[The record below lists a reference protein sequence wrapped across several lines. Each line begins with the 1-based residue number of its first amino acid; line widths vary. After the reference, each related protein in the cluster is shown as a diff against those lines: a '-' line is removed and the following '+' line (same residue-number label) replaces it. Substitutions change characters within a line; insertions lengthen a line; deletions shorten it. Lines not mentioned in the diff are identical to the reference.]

1 MHMYDCIIDA
11 EYSDIH
17 HYSNQVNCT
26 VQKIII
32 IYTLS
37 HNRIAPSGRAS
48 GSAGQ
53 PCYTVYIRLP
63 PSDRADFSNF
73 AAVRII

>member
-1 MHMYDCIIDA
+1 MHMYDSIIDA

-48 GSAGQ
+48 GSAGR
-53 PCYTVYIRLP
+53 PCYTVYIYGVCHPAIAPIFQTSLQYE
-63 PSDRADFSNF
+63 
-73 AAVRII
+73 

>member
-26 VQKIII
+26 VQKII
-32 IYTLS
+32 
-37 HNRIAPSGRAS
+37 
-48 GSAGQ
+48 
-53 PCYTVYIRLP
+53 YIH
-63 PSDRADFSNF
+63 
-73 AAVRII
+73 